1 MAVVAPRAAGTGE
14 TVKRR
19 GAVRTVIAS
28 VTVGAI
34 PETAGITVS
43 GAANVTYD
51 AVGPAIAVNPGVC
64 RRCVTRGAAATG
76 VAVSPAPRLSRG
88 RSGRRNRKAR
98 AKNRHR
104 RVFSTVPHDLVSWG
118 NCSRSAGL
126 RDRAGCVPSRP
137 QRRIAAARSCFA
149 RNRTLGRKRPRR
161 LRAPGA
167 GKPDS
172 GGGYPLARAR
182 RTGGPPGEA
191 AVAFLEARFQ
201 TCGIPRPP
209 KEAVGAG
216 VARAGPQWPTRAGH

>member
-19 GAVRTVIAS
+19 GAVSTITAAAAGVTVNERVTERTVIAS

-88 RSGRRNRKAR
+88 RSGRRNCETR

-104 RVFSTVPHDLVSWG
+104 RVFSTVPHDLVSY
-118 NCSRSAGL
+118 AGR
-126 RDRAGCVPSRP
+126 RD
-137 QRRIAAARSCFA
+137 
-149 RNRTLGRKRPRR
+149 LGRLRPKPPSTPDRR
-161 LRAPGA
+161 G
-167 GKPDS
+167 
-172 GGGYPLARAR
+172 
-182 RTGGPPGEA
+182 
-191 AVAFLEARFQ
+191 
-201 TCGIPRPP
+201 
-209 KEAVGAG
+209 
-216 VARAGPQWPTRAGH
+216 

>member
-19 GAVRTVIAS
+19 GAVSTITAAAAGVTVNERVTERTVIAS

-51 AVGPAIAVNPGVC
+51 AVGPAIAV
-64 RRCVTRGAAATG
+64 
-76 VAVSPAPRLSRG
+76 SPAPRLSRG
-88 RSGRRNRKAR
+88 RSGRRNRETR

-137 QRRIAAARSCFA
+137 QRRIGAARSCFA
-149 RNRTLGRKRPRR
+149 RDRTLGRKRPRP

-167 GKPDS
+167 GKPDG
-172 GGGYPLARAR
+172 GGGYLARAR

-209 KEAVGAG
+209 KEAVGA
-216 VARAGPQWPTRAGH
+216 